1 MKRGRGSCIVLCR
14 HFASSAACERIAAA
28 MTLGSA
34 TPSEIVADGMRVDV
48 GVRRSFDIEVD
59 AGTLQYLADLLA
71 PASAMVERELGL
83 AGLTFE
89 GPGCLQYPP
98 GAFYRPHRDV
108 MPAAAGAEW
117 PRRISL
123 VLFVTGGPA
132 DGVEGGELR
141 LHHAAGGWRD
151 VVPERGTLVAFPA
164 GMIHEV
170 RPVRAGLRQT
180 VVDWLS

>member
-1 MKRGRGSCIVLCR
+1 MA
-14 HFASSAACERIAAA
+14 H
-28 MTLGSA
+28 GSA
-34 TPSEIVADGMRVDV
+34 TPSEIVGDGMHVDV

-59 AGTLQYLADLLA
+59 ARTLQYLTELLA
-71 PASAMVERELGL
+71 PASVMVERELGL

-98 GAFYRPHRDV
+98 GGFYRPHRDV

-132 DGVEGGELR
+132 HGGELR
-141 LHHAAGGWRD
+141 LHHAADRWRD
-151 VVPERGTLVAFPA
+151 VAPERGTLVAFPA
-164 GMIHEV
+164 EMIHEV

>member
-1 MKRGRGSCIVLCR
+1 MERVRDSRIVVR
-14 HFASSAACERIAAA
+14 RDFASSAACERIAAA
-28 MTLGSA
+28 MALGSA
-34 TPSEIVADGMRVDV
+34 TPSEIVADGMRVDI
-48 GVRRSFDIEVD
+48 GIRRSFDIEVD
-59 AGTLQYLADLLA
+59 AGTLQYLSDLLA
-71 PASAMVERELGL
+71 PASVMVERELGV

-98 GAFYRPHRDV
+98 GAFYLPHRDV

-123 VLFVTGGPA
+123 VLFVTGGLA

-141 LHHAAGGWRD
+141 IYHADDEWLDIA
-151 VVPERGTLVAFPA
+151 PERGTLVAFPA
-164 GMIHEV
+164 AMIHEV